1 MEAHG
6 HATPD
11 DYLEIADPEG
21 EPYFLVQGVR
31 CKAESHDMV
40 RMGMQLSSTHRV
52 PVRMLVG
59 QSRAEAVIGH
69 TKFPMVKRLV
79 SGVLSQ
85 NTYAVVVACIG
96 LHLMANQLL

>member
-1 MEAHG
+1 M
-6 HATPD
+6 PCD
-11 DYLEIADPEG
+11 DLEMADPEG
-21 EPYFLVQGVR
+21 ERYFVMQGVR
-31 CKAESHDMV
+31 YKAESHDRV

-69 TKFPMVKRLV
+69 TKFLMVKRLV

-85 NTYAVVVACIG
+85 NTYAVVVSCRLTPHG
-96 LHLMANQLL
+96 QSSPVTN